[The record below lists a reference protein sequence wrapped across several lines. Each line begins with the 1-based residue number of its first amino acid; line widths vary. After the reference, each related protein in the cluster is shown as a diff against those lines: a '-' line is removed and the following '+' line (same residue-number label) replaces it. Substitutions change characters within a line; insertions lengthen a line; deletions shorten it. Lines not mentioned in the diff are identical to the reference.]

1 MKNFSKKLSFV
12 MATAMVVTSLY
23 APQGAEAA
31 TKNKI
36 VEKNS
41 KSAVKR
47 KNIYIGGQV
56 VDFDAV
62 VKGKV
67 VKDSKGT
74 WKSSDSKIAS
84 VDKNGKV
91 KARKNGRVT
100 ISFKTKATKK
110 TKSVTV
116 KMTIDA
122 RTRAS
127 KMTLTPSAVV
137 VKEGEKSTVGVNYE
151 ISKKIKAAGGK
162 ATTYKL
168 FVESSDEKVAKA
180 YVEGNNK
187 IVVEGVAKSATPVSI
202 TVYSA
207 QVYKLENAKKV
218 KYKLTEKFDVKVN
231 SKLEAKQTGANKIT
245 VMGSDF
251 VASKAA
257 FVIKNSSGGV
267 LPIKDEIKLNEAKTE
282 AILEGTTTQIPAGK
296 YTLTYNNGDTVEFE
310 VVKAVVKRIEIV
322 PSNTAIMAKA
332 QVVGGV
338 VQPVTDA
345 TAYYKVFNQF
355 DEDVTKDPIAA
366 RIQISGSDNASMG
379 KRGEI
384 KFKTASA
391 AGYQLNLSKVS
402 VAVVDLDTGVNAQAL
417 LTVGEAAK
425 VWESEYKGLFNTTT
439 RKFVDSITDGD
450 KLANYTLLFK
460 AKDQYG
466 NPLVDE
472 ANQKEIQLNL
482 LSVTGVV
489 ADNVKIVSIGDESY
503 YAFPL
508 KNSAGTE
515 NATRAGEVTVQTV
528 VINNGKTEVKKF
540 EVVSSTK
547 VDTLT
552 VRAGALGVYANQDN
566 VLDFTALDAN
576 GKEITS
582 WEALKQL
589 NDSKYLQNYA
599 DGAGSGRKLMFVK
612 KSDGKVALIYN
623 PGSINPPTNTSSVT
637 QVLTFVTQ
645 TTKFSS
651 ATIAVRAK
659 RIPSTILGLSS
670 DAAKGVTSGRDLT
683 VEAGDIR
690 FQDQYG
696 NNMTAKEVVA
706 SAETGKSYKIKVT
719 LVGGTTDPNF
729 TLRAGGT
736 DEVVTITGGDT
747 EVIKLTAKA
756 IAKTDSSKIKLELY
770 YNTTATTVAPADKV
784 ESSEDKTVEMYATL
798 LKDMSNFS
806 IEDPG
811 LVPASNLDT
820 AAQKGFKPEVVGYY
834 AGQKIALV
842 ASTGTSTDDFA
853 VFGAKEYTAGT
864 ATDLLYAPVPEIDSN
879 IKNTVVEKTKV
890 RVIINDNKGTEVER
904 EFSYSN
910 EPRKVNKV
918 TVSDPVSMD
927 DSANG
932 WGTPDNLKSSFT
944 VKDQYGS
951 LIDVAPYI
959 TYSDY
964 DKDVVEVADNGKT
977 TAKISFKSTVTANT
991 ETAVTVR
998 LQFPKTSYVF
1008 EKVVI
1013 FKKS

>member
-67 VKDSKGT
+67 VKDSEGT

-251 VASKAA
+251 VASKGA
-257 FVIKNSSGGV
+257 FVIKNSSGAV
-267 LPIKDEIKLNEAKTE
+267 LPIKDEIKINEAKTE

-322 PSNTAIMAKA
+322 PSNTAIMVSTTEA
-332 QVVGGV
+332 V
-338 VQPVTDA
+338 
-345 TAYYKVFNQF
+345 AYYKVYNQF
-355 DEDVTKDPIAA
+355 DEDVTKNPLSANI
-366 RIQISGSDNASMG
+366 RVSGSDNATMG
-379 KRGEI
+379 LRGEI
-384 KFKTASA
+384 KFSNSV
-391 AGYQLNLSKVS
+391 GYHLNLSRLTVS
-402 VAVVDLDTGVNAQAL
+402 VVDTESGVNANAV
-417 LTVGEAAK
+417 LTIGEMAK
-425 VWESEYKGLFNTTT
+425 LWDVEYKGLYNTST
-439 RKFVDSITDGD
+439 RKFVESIADND
-450 KLANYTLLFK
+450 KLENFPVLYK
-460 AKDQYG
+460 AKDQY
-466 NPLVDE
+466 NNDFATDKAVDP
-472 ANQKEIQLNL
+472 NRPQLQVNAI
-482 LSVTGVV
+482 SVTGVILSN
-489 ADNVKIVSIGDESY
+489 AKIVTIGDEKYISY
-503 YAFPL
+503 TLVNAI
-508 KNSAGTE
+508 STDRT
-515 NATRAGEVTVQTV
+515 ATRAGEVTLQSV
-528 VINNGKTEVKKF
+528 VLNNGKTATSKF
-540 EVVSSTK
+540 NVVSSTK
-547 VDTLT
+547 VDTLNI
-552 VRAGALGVYANQDN
+552 RAGALGVYEDQENW
-566 VLDFTALDAN
+566 LDYTALDAN

-582 WEALKQL
+582 WEKLRELNNTQNLK
-589 NDSKYLQNYA
+589 DYPKLQ
-599 DGAGSGRKLMFVK
+599 FVK
-612 KSDGKVALIYN
+612 KDDGKVGLLYK
-623 PGSINPPTNTSSVT
+623 PGDVGATNNTSIT
-637 QVLTFVTQ
+637 QVLTFISQ
-645 TTKFSS
+645 TNKFSTS
-651 ATIAVRAK
+651 TISVRNK
-659 RIPSTILGLSS
+659 RVPSTILGLSS
-670 DAAKGVTSGRDLT
+670 DAARGTTRTHALT
-683 VEAGDIR
+683 VKSGDIR

-696 NNMTAKEVVA
+696 NSMTADEVKA
-706 SAETGKSYKIKVT
+706 SAESGKSYKIKVT
-719 LVGGTTDPNF
+719 LGDATNF
-729 TLRAGGT
+729 TNN
-736 DEVVTITGGDT
+736 
-747 EVIKLTAKA
+747 K
-756 IAKTDSSKIKLELY
+756 
-770 YNTTATTVAPADKV
+770 TTATNITGSNDTIIDLTAANVTKSGSSKVTLELIYGDSGVTTNDKPV
-784 ESSEDKTVEMYATL
+784 PSSEDKTVEMYAAVL
-798 LKDMSNFS
+798 ADMSNFA
-806 IEDPG
+806 IKDPG
-811 LVPASNLDT
+811 LRPASNLDT
-820 AAQKGFKPEVVGYY
+820 EIQVVTPVIDNSDKGFEPTVFGYY
-834 AGQKIALV
+834 AGHKISL
-842 ASTGTSTDDFA
+842 TNTDDFT
-853 VFGAKEYTAGT
+853 VYGATT
-864 ATDLLYAPVPEIDSN
+864 SDPTYAPVPKIDKDL
-879 IKNTVVEKTKV
+879 KNTVVEKTKV
-890 RVIINDNKGTEVER
+890 RVIINDNKGTEVEK

-910 EPRKVNKV
+910 EARKISKV
-918 TVSDPVSMD
+918 ELKDGVVKLG
-927 DSANG
+927 AYNAAKG
-932 WGTPDNLKSSFT
+932 WADIKGSFN

-951 LIDVAPYI
+951 TVPDANVVPYI
-959 TYSDY
+959 TFSDFD
-964 DKDVVEVADNGKT
+964 DKVVTVTDNGRT
-977 TAKISFKSTVTANT
+977 IAKITAT
-991 ETAVTVR
+991 GETTVTVR
-998 LQFPKTSYVF
+998 LQFPKTSYVY
-1008 EKVVI
+1008 EEIVTVTQN
-1013 FKKS
+1013 

>member
-251 VASKAA
+251 VASKGA

-322 PSNTAIMAKA
+322 PSNTAIMVSTTEA
-332 QVVGGV
+332 V
-338 VQPVTDA
+338 
-345 TAYYKVFNQF
+345 AYYKVYNQF
-355 DEDVTKDPIAA
+355 DEDVTKNPLSANINV
-366 RIQISGSDNASMG
+366 SGSDNAKMG
-379 KRGEI
+379 VRGEI
-384 KFKTASA
+384 KFSNTV
-391 AGYQLNLSKVS
+391 GYQLNLSRLTVS
-402 VAVVDLDTGVNAQAL
+402 VVDTESGVNANAI
-417 LTVGEAAK
+417 LTIGEMAK
-425 VWESEYKGLFNTTT
+425 LWDVEYKGLYNTST
-439 RKFVDSITDGD
+439 RKFVENIADND
-450 KLANYTLLFK
+450 KLDNFSVLYK
-460 AKDQYG
+460 AKDQY
-466 NPLVDE
+466 NNDFATDKAFSPRL
-472 ANQKEIQLNL
+472 QLQVNAI
-482 LSVTGVV
+482 SVTGVILSN
-489 ADNVKIVSIGDESY
+489 AKIVTIGDEKYISY
-503 YAFPL
+503 KLVNAI
-508 KNSAGTE
+508 NTDE
-515 NATRAGEVTVQTV
+515 TATRAGEVTLQSV
-528 VINNGKTEVKKF
+528 VLNNGKTATSKF
-540 EVVSSTK
+540 NVVSSTK
-547 VDTLT
+547 VDTLNIRT
-552 VRAGALGVYANQDN
+552 GALGVYEDQENW
-566 VLDFTALDAN
+566 LDYTALDAN

-582 WEALKQL
+582 WEKLRELNNPQNLK
-589 NDSKYLQNYA
+589 DYPKLQ
-599 DGAGSGRKLMFVK
+599 FVK
-612 KSDGKVALIYN
+612 KDDGKVGLLYK
-623 PGSINPPTNTSSVT
+623 PGNVGATSNTSVT
-637 QVLTFVTQ
+637 QVLTFISQ
-645 TTKFSS
+645 TNKFSTS
-651 ATIAVRAK
+651 TISVRNK
-659 RIPSTILGLSS
+659 RVPSTILGLSS
-670 DAAKGVTSGRDLT
+670 DAARGTTMGHALT
-683 VEAGDIR
+683 VKSGDIR

-696 NNMTAKEVVA
+696 NSMTADEVKD
-706 SAETGKSYKIKVT
+706 SAESGKSYKIKVT
-719 LVGGTTDPNF
+719 VGDATNF
-729 TLRAGGT
+729 TNNSTNAT
-736 DEVVTITGGDT
+736 NITGSDDTIINLTAAAGTKSVSSKVTLELIYGDT
-747 EVIKLTAKA
+747 GA
-756 IAKTDSSKIKLELY
+756 
-770 YNTTATTVAPADKV
+770 ATNDKRV
-784 ESSEDKTVEMYATL
+784 DSSEDKTVEMYAAVL
-798 LKDMSNFS
+798 ADMSNFA
-806 IEDPG
+806 IKDPG
-811 LVPASNLDT
+811 LRPASNLDT
-820 AAQKGFKPEVVGYY
+820 EIQVVTPAIDNSDKGFEPTVFGYY
-834 AGQKIALV
+834 AGHKISL
-842 ASTGTSTDDFA
+842 TKTDDFT
-853 VFGAKEYTAGT
+853 VYGAAGSDPT
-864 ATDLLYAPVPEIDSN
+864 YAPVPAIDKN
-879 IKNTVVEKTKV
+879 LKNTVVEKTKV

-910 EPRKVNKV
+910 EARKISKV
-918 TVSDPVSMD
+918 ELKDGVVKLG
-927 DSANG
+927 AYNAAKG
-932 WGTPDNLKSSFT
+932 WADIKGSFN

-951 LIDVAPYI
+951 TVPDANVVPYI
-959 TYSDY
+959 TFSDFD
-964 DKDVVEVADNGKT
+964 DKVVTVTDNGRT
-977 TAKISFKSTVTANT
+977 IAKINATK
-991 ETAVTVR
+991 ETTVTVR
-998 LQFPKTSYVF
+998 LQFPKTSYVY
-1008 EKVVI
+1008 EEIVTVVNN
-1013 FKKS
+1013 

>member
-322 PSNTAIMAKA
+322 PSNTAIMVSTTEA
-332 QVVGGV
+332 V
-338 VQPVTDA
+338 
-345 TAYYKVFNQF
+345 AYYKVYNQF
-355 DEDVTKDPIAA
+355 DEDVTKNPLSANINV
-366 RIQISGSDNASMG
+366 SGSDNAKMG
-379 KRGEI
+379 VRGEI
-384 KFKTASA
+384 KFSNTV
-391 AGYQLNLSKVS
+391 GYQLNLSRLTVS
-402 VAVVDLDTGVNAQAL
+402 VVDTESGVNANAI
-417 LTVGEAAK
+417 LTIGEMAK
-425 VWESEYKGLFNTTT
+425 LWDVEYKGLYNTST
-439 RKFVDSITDGD
+439 RKFVENIADND
-450 KLANYTLLFK
+450 KLENFSVLYK
-460 AKDQYG
+460 AKDQY
-466 NPLVDE
+466 NNDFATDKALSPRL
-472 ANQKEIQLNL
+472 QLQVNAI
-482 LSVTGVV
+482 SVTGVILSD
-489 ADNVKIVSIGDESY
+489 AKIVTIGDEKYISY
-503 YAFPL
+503 KLVNAI
-508 KNSAGTE
+508 NTDE
-515 NATRAGEVTVQTV
+515 TATRAGEVTLQSV
-528 VINNGKTEVKKF
+528 VLNNGKTATSKF
-540 EVVSSTK
+540 NVVSSTK
-547 VDTLT
+547 VDTLNIRT
-552 VRAGALGVYANQDN
+552 GALGVYEDQENW
-566 VLDFTALDAN
+566 LDYTALDAN

-582 WEALKQL
+582 WEKLRELNNSQNLK
-589 NDSKYLQNYA
+589 DYPKLQ
-599 DGAGSGRKLMFVK
+599 FVK
-612 KSDGKVALIYN
+612 KDDGKVGLLYK
-623 PGSINPPTNTSSVT
+623 PGNVGATSNTSVT
-637 QVLTFVTQ
+637 QVLTFISQ
-645 TTKFSS
+645 TNKFSTS
-651 ATIAVRAK
+651 TISVRNK
-659 RIPSTILGLSS
+659 RVPSTILGLSS
-670 DAAKGVTSGRDLT
+670 DAARGTTRGHALT
-683 VEAGDIR
+683 VKSGDIR

-696 NNMTAKEVVA
+696 NSMTADEVKG
-706 SAETGKSYKIKVT
+706 SAESGKSYKIKVT
-719 LVGGTTDPNF
+719 LGDATNF
-729 TLRAGGT
+729 TNNT
-736 DEVVTITGGDT
+736 
-747 EVIKLTAKA
+747 
-756 IAKTDSSKIKLELY
+756 
-770 YNTTATTVAPADKV
+770 TTATDITGSDDTIINLAAAAGTKSGSSKVTLEFIYGDTGSATNDKPV
-784 ESSEDKTVEMYATL
+784 PSSEDKTVEMYAAVL
-798 LKDMSNFS
+798 ADMSNFA
-806 IEDPG
+806 IKDPG
-811 LVPASNLDT
+811 LRPASNLDDPSNIIDHSNE
-820 AAQKGFKPEVVGYY
+820 GFEPTVFGYY
-834 AGQKIALV
+834 AGQKISLAK
-842 ASTGTSTDDFA
+842 TDDFT
-853 VFGAKEYTAGT
+853 VYGATSSAPT
-864 ATDLLYAPVPEIDSN
+864 YAPVPTIDKDL
-879 IKNTVVEKTKV
+879 KNTVVEKTKV

-910 EPRKVNKV
+910 EARKISKV
-918 TVSDPVSMD
+918 ELKDGVVKLG
-927 DSANG
+927 AYNAAKG
-932 WGTPDNLKSSFT
+932 WADIKGSFN

-951 LIDVAPYI
+951 TVPDANVDPYI
-959 TYSDY
+959 TFSDFD
-964 DKDVVEVADNGKT
+964 DKVVTVTDNGRT
-977 TAKISFKSTVTANT
+977 IAKINATK
-991 ETAVTVR
+991 ETTVTVR
-998 LQFPKTSYVF
+998 LQFPKTSYVY
-1008 EKVVI
+1008 EEIVTVVNN
-1013 FKKS
+1013 

>member
-151 ISKKIKAAGGK
+151 ISKKIQAAGGK

-251 VASKAA
+251 VASKGA

-322 PSNTAIMAKA
+322 PSNTAIMVSTEKA
-332 QVVGGV
+332 I
-338 VQPVTDA
+338 
-345 TAYYKVFNQF
+345 AYYKVYNQF
-355 DEDVTKDPIAA
+355 DEDVTKNPLAA
-366 RIQISGSDNASMG
+366 NIKVSGSDGAGVNPAA
-379 KRGEI
+379 KGEVV
-384 KFKTASA
+384 FTSTL
-391 AGYQLNLSKVS
+391 GYQLNLSKVS
-402 VAVVDLDTGVNAQAL
+402 VAVVDLESGVNVSAL
-417 LTVGEAAK
+417 LTVGEQAK
-425 VWESEYKGLFNTTT
+425 LWEVEYKGLFNNTT
-439 RKFVDSITDGD
+439 RKFVETIEDND
-450 KLANYTLLFK
+450 KLENFSVLYK
-460 AKDQYG
+460 AKDQYK
-466 NPLVDE
+466 NDFATDKALKPN
-472 ANQKEIQLNL
+472 AQLQVNA
-482 LSVTGVV
+482 LSITGVILAAPKLV
-489 ADNVKIVSIGDESY
+489 TVGDEKYISY
-503 YAFPL
+503 TL
-508 KNSAGTE
+508 KNATTGTDT
-515 NATRAGEVTVQTV
+515 ASRAGEVTLQAV
-528 VINNGKTEVKKF
+528 VINNGKMASSKF
-540 EVVSSTK
+540 NVVSSTK

-552 VRAGALGVYANQDN
+552 IRAGALGVYENQDN
-566 VLDFTALDAN
+566 WLDYTALDAN
-576 GKEITS
+576 GKEVTS
-582 WEALKQL
+582 WDKLKEL
-589 NDSKYLQNYA
+589 NTTEFTRQHVK
-599 DGAGSGRKLMFVK
+599 FVK
-612 KSDGKVALIYN
+612 KEDGKVGLLYT
-623 PGSINPPTNTSSVT
+623 PGSVGATDSTSVT
-637 QVLTFVTQ
+637 QVITYVTP
-645 TTKFSS
+645 TNKFGT
-651 ATIAVRAK
+651 ATIAVRATRK
-659 RIPSTILGLSS
+659 PVTILGLAS
-670 DAAKGVTSGRDLT
+670 DQAKGVIVGRALKIN
-683 VEAGDIR
+683 ANKIR

-696 NNMTAKEVVA
+696 NNMTAAEVA
-706 SAETGKSYKIKVT
+706 
-719 LVGGTTDPNF
+719 
-729 TLRAGGT
+729 
-736 DEVVTITGGDT
+736 
-747 EVIKLTAKA
+747 KLTGYKVKVSLTNPMKDANNIDQVFKLDSTVGTLDPSTGIPVFAAGKQTPAATTVNVTAADPVISLEAGADGNHTATAKV
-756 IAKTDSSKIKLELY
+756 KLELI
-770 YNTTATTVAPADKV
+770 NGTDRVPG
-784 ESSEDKTVEMYATL
+784 SEDKTIELSYVL
-798 LKDMSNFS
+798 LKDLSSFKV
-806 IEDPG
+806 EVPD
-811 LVPASNLDT
+811 LVPASNLTPVVADSD
-820 AAQKGFKPEVVGYY
+820 KGFEPSVYGYY
-834 AGQKIALV
+834 AGEKIALEHTDFV
-842 ASTGTSTDDFA
+842 AFGATDPSKKYLVPVQSIDVNKEGYTTKKDKGRIIINDDKPTTIDIDFTYGNAVRKVADSDFGATTMAVTGNTPQNWAALSASTALNITLKDQYDQANTSVPYITFSDFDNKEVTVANNGTN
-853 VFGAKEYTAGT
+853 T
-864 ATDLLYAPVPEIDSN
+864 ATVALNNVGTQ
-879 IKNTVVEKTKV
+879 TVTMKLSFPGSTYTVEKT
-890 RVIINDNKGTEVER
+890 ITINR
-904 EFSYSN
+904 AS
-910 EPRKVNKV
+910 
-918 TVSDPVSMD
+918 
-927 DSANG
+927 
-932 WGTPDNLKSSFT
+932 
-944 VKDQYGS
+944 
-951 LIDVAPYI
+951 
-959 TYSDY
+959 
-964 DKDVVEVADNGKT
+964 
-977 TAKISFKSTVTANT
+977 
-991 ETAVTVR
+991 
-998 LQFPKTSYVF
+998 
-1008 EKVVI
+1008 
-1013 FKKS
+1013 

>member
-251 VASKAA
+251 VASKGA
-257 FVIKNSSGGV
+257 FVVKNSSGVV

-322 PSNTAIMAKA
+322 PSNTAIM
-332 QVVGGV
+332 
-338 VQPVTDA
+338 VTSK
-345 TAYYKVFNQF
+345 TAVTYYKVYNQF
-355 DEDVTKDPIAA
+355 DENVTKDPIAA
-366 RIQISGSDNASMG
+366 RIQVTGSDKATMG

-384 KFKTASA
+384 KFETDSAS
-391 AGYQLNLSKVS
+391 GYQLNLSRLSVS
-402 VAVVDLDTGVNAQAL
+402 VVDLDSGVNAQAF
-417 LTVGEAAK
+417 LTIGDVSK
-425 VWESEYKGLFNTTT
+425 VWESEYKGLFNTST
-439 RKFVDSITDGD
+439 RKFVENISDND
-450 KLANYTLLFK
+450 KLANYAILFK

-466 NPLVDE
+466 NSFVDDKGLK
-472 ANQKEIQLNL
+472 QIQLNL
-482 LSVTGVV
+482 ISITGVTT
-489 ADNVKIVSIGDESY
+489 ADPKVVSIGDEEYYSY
-503 YAFPL
+503 QL
-508 KNSAGTE
+508 KNVAGTE
-515 NATRAGEVTVQTV
+515 KATRSGEVTVQSV
-528 VINNGKTEVKKF
+528 VINNGKTEAKKF

-552 VRAGALGVYANQDN
+552 VRAGALGVYAEQDN
-566 VLDFTALDAN
+566 WLDYTALDAN
-576 GKEITS
+576 GKEVTS
-582 WEALKQL
+582 WDILKKF
-589 NDSKYLQNYA
+589 NDTKLMPEYLSA
-599 DGAGSGRKLMFVK
+599 AGNAKKLMFVK
-612 KSDGKVALIYN
+612 KDDGKVGLLFN
-623 PGSINPPTNTSSVT
+623 PGPVNTASNTSSVT
-637 QVLTFVTQ
+637 QILTFVSQ
-645 TTKFSS
+645 TNKFST
-651 ATIAVRAK
+651 ATLAVRAK
-659 RIPSTILGLSS
+659 RMPSTILGLVS
-670 DAAKGVTSGRDLT
+670 DQAKGVTLGQDLLIK
-683 VEAGDIR
+683 ADSLR

-696 NNMTAKEVVA
+696 NNMDSAEVVDA
-706 SAETGKSYKIKVT
+706 ANDYSVKVT
-719 LVGGTTDPNF
+719 LAQTGVF
-729 TLRAGGT
+729 TLGSTSAASADVNET
-736 DEVVTITGGDT
+736 KNITTPGAT
-747 EVIKLTAKA
+747 VIDLKNAPASTTTGAVKV
-756 IAKTDSSKIKLELY
+756 KLELFKAG
-770 YNTTATTVAPADKV
+770 TKVA
-784 ESSEDKTVEMYATL
+784 SSEDKTIELYKVGVQ
-798 LKDMSNFS
+798 DMNNFA
-806 IEDPG
+806 INDPG
-811 LVPASNLDT
+811 LVPASNLDP
-820 AAQKGFKPEVVGYY
+820 AAANGFAPDVYGYY
-834 AGQKIALV
+834 AGNKISLA
-842 ASTGTSTDDFA
+842 TDDFA
-853 VFGAKEYTAGT
+853 VFGATASGNV
-864 ATDLLYAPVPEIDSN
+864 PVPAIATGSAV
-879 IKNTVVEKTKV
+879 TVEKTKA
-890 RVIINDNKGTEVER
+890 RVIIKNDKGTVVER

-910 EPRKVNKV
+910 EPRKVSKV
-918 TVSDPVSMD
+918 TV
-927 DSANG
+927 DSPITVTTGAKG
-932 WGTPDNLKSSFT
+932 WNDIKDSFK

-951 LIDVAPYI
+951 KSDELPYI
-959 TYSDY
+959 TFSDIDDDY
-964 DKDVVEVADNGKT
+964 VKVTSTNGTKAAT
-977 TAKISFKSTVTANT
+977 IELIKAGD
-991 ETAVTVR
+991 TAVTVK
-998 LQFPKTSYVF
+998 LTFPKTSYVF
-1008 EKVVI
+1008 EQVVT
-1013 FKKS
+1013 FHR

>member
-218 KYKLTEKFDVKVN
+218 KYKLTEKFEVKVN

-251 VASKAA
+251 VASKGA
-257 FVIKNSSGGV
+257 FVVKNSSGVV

-310 VVKAVVKRIEIV
+310 VVKAIVKRIEIV
-322 PSNTAIMAKA
+322 PSNTAIM
-332 QVVGGV
+332 
-338 VQPVTDA
+338 VTSK
-345 TAYYKVFNQF
+345 TAVTYYKVYNQF

-366 RIQISGSDNASMG
+366 RIQVTGSDKATMG

-384 KFKTASA
+384 KFETDSAS
-391 AGYQLNLSKVS
+391 GYQLNLSRLSVS
-402 VAVVDLDTGVNAQAL
+402 VVDLDSGVNAQAF
-417 LTVGEAAK
+417 LTIGDVSK
-425 VWESEYKGLFNTTT
+425 VWESEYKGLFNTST
-439 RKFVDSITDGD
+439 RKFVENISDND
-450 KLANYTLLFK
+450 KLANYAILFK

-466 NPLVDE
+466 NSFVDDKGLK
-472 ANQKEIQLNL
+472 QIQLNL
-482 LSVTGVV
+482 ISITGVTT
-489 ADNVKIVSIGDESY
+489 ADPKVVSIGDEEYYSY
-503 YAFPL
+503 QL
-508 KNSAGTE
+508 KNVAGTE
-515 NATRAGEVTVQTV
+515 KATRSGEVTVQSV
-528 VINNGKTEVKKF
+528 VINNGKTEAKKF

-552 VRAGALGVYANQDN
+552 VRAGALGVYAEQDN
-566 VLDFTALDAN
+566 WLDFTALDAN
-576 GKEITS
+576 GKEVTS
-582 WEALKQL
+582 WDILKKF
-589 NDSKYLQNYA
+589 NDPKLMPEYVSA
-599 DGAGSGRKLMFVK
+599 AGNAKKLMFVK
-612 KSDGKVALIYN
+612 KDDGKVGLLFN
-623 PGSINPPTNTSSVT
+623 PGPVNTASNTSSVT
-637 QVLTFVTQ
+637 QILTFVSQ
-645 TTKFSS
+645 TNKFST
-651 ATIAVRAK
+651 ATLAVRAK
-659 RIPSTILGLSS
+659 RMPSTILGLVS
-670 DAAKGVTSGRDLT
+670 DQAKGVTLGQNLLIKADSL
-683 VEAGDIR
+683 R

-696 NNMTAKEVVA
+696 NNMDSEEVVNA
-706 SAETGKSYKIKVT
+706 ANDYSVKVT
-719 LVGGTTDPNF
+719 LAQTGVF
-729 TLRAGGT
+729 TLGSNSAASADVNETKVITTPGATVIDLRNVAASA
-736 DEVVTITGGDT
+736 ITGA
-747 EVIKLTAKA
+747 VKV
-756 IAKTDSSKIKLELY
+756 KLELFKAG
-770 YNTTATTVAPADKV
+770 TKVA
-784 ESSEDKTVEMYATL
+784 SSEDKTIELYKVAVQ
-798 LKDMSNFS
+798 DMNNFA
-806 IEDPG
+806 IDDPG
-811 LVPASNLDT
+811 LVPASNLDS
-820 AAQKGFKPEVVGYY
+820 AAANGFAPDVYGYY
-834 AGQKIALV
+834 AGNKISLA
-842 ASTGTSTDDFA
+842 TGDFA
-853 VFGAKEYTAGT
+853 VFGATASGNV
-864 ATDLLYAPVPEIDSN
+864 PVPAIATGSAV
-879 IKNTVVEKTKV
+879 TVEKTKA
-890 RVIINDNKGTEVER
+890 RVIIKNDKGTVVER

-910 EPRKVNKV
+910 EPRKVSKV
-918 TVSDPVSMD
+918 TVDSPITLD
-927 DSANG
+927 DATAQAWSNIK
-932 WGTPDNLKSSFT
+932 DSFT

-951 LIDVAPYI
+951 KSDELPYI
-959 TYSDY
+959 TYSDIDDEY
-964 DKDVVEVADNGKT
+964 VTVDNTNGTKAAT
-977 TAKISFKSTVTANT
+977 IAMKKAGS
-991 ETAVTVR
+991 TAVTVK
-998 LQFPKTSYVF
+998 LTFPKTSYVF
-1008 EKVVI
+1008 EQVVT
-1013 FKKS
+1013 FTR

>member
-251 VASKAA
+251 VASKGA
-257 FVIKNSSGGV
+257 FVVKNSSGVV

-322 PSNTAIMAKA
+322 PSNTAIM
-332 QVVGGV
+332 
-338 VQPVTDA
+338 VTSK
-345 TAYYKVFNQF
+345 TAVTYYKVYNQF
-355 DEDVTKDPIAA
+355 DENVTKDPIAA
-366 RIQISGSDNASMG
+366 RIQVTGSDKATMG

-384 KFKTASA
+384 KFETDSVS
-391 AGYQLNLSKVS
+391 GYQLNLSRLSVS
-402 VAVVDLDTGVNAQAL
+402 VVDLDSGVNAQAF
-417 LTVGEAAK
+417 LTIGDVSK
-425 VWESEYKGLFNTTT
+425 VWESEYKGLFNTST
-439 RKFVDSITDGD
+439 RKFVENISDND
-450 KLANYTLLFK
+450 KLANYAILFK

-466 NPLVDE
+466 NSFVDDKGLK
-472 ANQKEIQLNL
+472 QIQLNL
-482 LSVTGVV
+482 ISITGVTT
-489 ADNVKIVSIGDESY
+489 ADPKVVSIGDEEYYSY
-503 YAFPL
+503 QL
-508 KNSAGTE
+508 KNVAGTE
-515 NATRAGEVTVQTV
+515 KATRSGEVTVQSV
-528 VINNGKTEVKKF
+528 VINNGKTEAKKF

-552 VRAGALGVYANQDN
+552 VRAGALGVYAEQDN
-566 VLDFTALDAN
+566 WLDYTALDAN
-576 GKEITS
+576 GKEVTS
-582 WEALKQL
+582 WDILKKF
-589 NDSKYLQNYA
+589 NDTKLMPEYLSA
-599 DGAGSGRKLMFVK
+599 AGNPKKLMFVK
-612 KSDGKVALIYN
+612 KDDGKVGLLFN
-623 PGSINPPTNTSSVT
+623 PGPVNTASNTSSVT
-637 QVLTFVTQ
+637 QILTFVSQ
-645 TTKFSS
+645 TNKFST
-651 ATIAVRAK
+651 ATLAVRAK
-659 RIPSTILGLSS
+659 RMPSTILGLVS
-670 DAAKGVTSGRDLT
+670 DQAKGVTLGQDLLIK
-683 VEAGDIR
+683 ADSLR

-696 NNMTAKEVVA
+696 NNMDSTEVVDA
-706 SAETGKSYKIKVT
+706 ANDYSVKVT
-719 LVGGTTDPNF
+719 LAQTGVF
-729 TLRAGGT
+729 TLGSTSAASADVNET
-736 DEVVTITGGDT
+736 KNITTPGAT
-747 EVIKLTAKA
+747 VIDLKNVPASTTTGAVKV
-756 IAKTDSSKIKLELY
+756 KLELFKAG
-770 YNTTATTVAPADKV
+770 TKVA
-784 ESSEDKTVEMYATL
+784 SSEDKTIELYKVGVQ
-798 LKDMSNFS
+798 DMNNFA
-806 IEDPG
+806 IDDPG
-811 LVPASNLDT
+811 LVPASNLDP
-820 AAQKGFKPEVVGYY
+820 AAANGFAPDVYGYY
-834 AGQKIALV
+834 AGNKISLA
-842 ASTGTSTDDFA
+842 TGDFA
-853 VFGAKEYTAGT
+853 VFGATASGNV
-864 ATDLLYAPVPEIDSN
+864 PVPAIATGSAV
-879 IKNTVVEKTKV
+879 TVEKTKA
-890 RVIINDNKGTEVER
+890 RVIIKNDKGTVVER

-910 EPRKVNKV
+910 EPRKVSKV
-918 TVSDPVSMD
+918 TV
-927 DSANG
+927 DSPITVTTGDKG
-932 WGTPDNLKSSFT
+932 WNDIKDSFK

-951 LIDVAPYI
+951 KSDELPYI
-959 TYSDY
+959 TYSDIDDEY
-964 DKDVVEVADNGKT
+964 VTVDNTNGTKAAT
-977 TAKISFKSTVTANT
+977 IAMKKNGS
-991 ETAVTVR
+991 TAVTVK
-998 LQFPKTSYVF
+998 LTFPKTSYVF
-1008 EKVVI
+1008 EQVVT
-1013 FKKS
+1013 FTR

>member
-251 VASKAA
+251 VASKGA
-257 FVIKNSSGGV
+257 FVVKNSSGVV

-322 PSNTAIMAKA
+322 PSNTAIM
-332 QVVGGV
+332 
-338 VQPVTDA
+338 VTSK
-345 TAYYKVFNQF
+345 TAVTYYKVYNQF

-366 RIQISGSDNASMG
+366 RIQVTGSDKATMG

-384 KFKTASA
+384 KFETDSAS
-391 AGYQLNLSKVS
+391 GYQLNLSRLSVS
-402 VAVVDLDTGVNAQAL
+402 VVDLDSGVNAQAF
-417 LTVGEAAK
+417 LTIGDVSK
-425 VWESEYKGLFNTTT
+425 VWESEYKGLFNTST
-439 RKFVDSITDGD
+439 RKFVENISDND
-450 KLANYTLLFK
+450 KLANYAILFK

-466 NPLVDE
+466 NSFVDDKGLK
-472 ANQKEIQLNL
+472 QIQLNL
-482 LSVTGVV
+482 ISITGVTT
-489 ADNVKIVSIGDESY
+489 ADPKVVSVGDEEYYSY
-503 YAFPL
+503 QL
-508 KNSAGTE
+508 KNVAGTE
-515 NATRAGEVTVQTV
+515 KATRSGEVTVQSV
-528 VINNGKTEVKKF
+528 VINNGKTEAKKF

-552 VRAGALGVYANQDN
+552 VRAGALGVYAEQDN
-566 VLDFTALDAN
+566 WLDFTALDAN
-576 GKEITS
+576 GKEVTS
-582 WEALKQL
+582 WDILKKF
-589 NDSKYLQNYA
+589 NDPKLMPEYVSA
-599 DGAGSGRKLMFVK
+599 AGNAKKLMFVK
-612 KSDGKVALIYN
+612 KDDGKVGLLFN
-623 PGSINPPTNTSSVT
+623 PGPVNTASNTSSVT
-637 QVLTFVTQ
+637 QILTFVSQ
-645 TTKFSS
+645 TNKFST
-651 ATIAVRAK
+651 ATLAVRAK
-659 RIPSTILGLSS
+659 RMPSTILGLVS
-670 DAAKGVTSGRDLT
+670 DQAKGVTLGQNLLIKADSL
-683 VEAGDIR
+683 R

-696 NNMTAKEVVA
+696 NNMDSEEVVNA
-706 SAETGKSYKIKVT
+706 ANDYSVKVT
-719 LVGGTTDPNF
+719 LAQTGVF
-729 TLRAGGT
+729 TLGSNSAASADVNETKG
-736 DEVVTITGGDT
+736 ITTPGAT
-747 EVIKLTAKA
+747 VIDLRNVAASATTGAVKV
-756 IAKTDSSKIKLELY
+756 KLELFKAG
-770 YNTTATTVAPADKV
+770 TKVA
-784 ESSEDKTVEMYATL
+784 SSEDKTIELYKVAVQ
-798 LKDMSNFS
+798 DMNNFA
-806 IEDPG
+806 IDDPG
-811 LVPASNLDT
+811 LVPASNLDP
-820 AAQKGFKPEVVGYY
+820 AAANGFAPDVYGYY
-834 AGQKIALV
+834 AGNKISLT
-842 ASTGTSTDDFA
+842 TGDFA
-853 VFGAKEYTAGT
+853 VFGATASGNV
-864 ATDLLYAPVPEIDSN
+864 PVPAIATGSAV
-879 IKNTVVEKTKV
+879 TVEKTKA
-890 RVIINDNKGTEVER
+890 RVIIKNDKGTVVER

-910 EPRKVNKV
+910 EPRKVSKV
-918 TVSDPVSMD
+918 TV
-927 DSANG
+927 DSPITLTAATAQAWSNIK
-932 WGTPDNLKSSFT
+932 DSFT

-951 LIDVAPYI
+951 KSDELPYI
-959 TYSDY
+959 TYSDIDDEY
-964 DKDVVEVADNGKT
+964 VTVDNTNGTKAAT
-977 TAKISFKSTVTANT
+977 IAMKKNGS
-991 ETAVTVR
+991 TAVTVK
-998 LQFPKTSYVF
+998 LTFPKTSYVF
-1008 EKVVI
+1008 EQVVT
-1013 FKKS
+1013 FTR